1 MVKLVLRLSPLA
13 KIAALGVAVGVGIGV
28 YGELGDADWARGVG
42 RLLVIV
48 GVVLYFVAR
57 LRMILKQRKP

>member
-13 KIAALGVAVGVGIGV
+13 KVAAVGVAVGVGLAI

-42 RLLVIV
+42 RLLIIV
-48 GVVLYFVAR
+48 GVVLYFAAR
-57 LRMILKQRKP
+57 VRMILKARKR

>member
-13 KIAALGVAVGVGIGV
+13 KFAALGVAVGVGIGV
-28 YGELGDADWARGVG
+28 YGEFGDADWARGTS

-48 GVVLYFVAR
+48 GVVLYFAAR
-57 LRMILKQRKP
+57 VRMILKQRKR